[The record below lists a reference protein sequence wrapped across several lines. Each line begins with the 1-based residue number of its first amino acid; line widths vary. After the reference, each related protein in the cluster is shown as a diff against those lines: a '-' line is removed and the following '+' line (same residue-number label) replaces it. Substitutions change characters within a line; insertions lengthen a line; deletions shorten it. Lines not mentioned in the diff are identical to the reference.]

1 MHKGDENMA
10 ISVSVVDGEIQETAS
25 SSSSLSN
32 TGSTGGTLGKDAFL
46 QLLVTQMKY
55 QDPLSPTDNTEYI
68 SQLAT
73 FSQLEE
79 MQNMSNTLQISQAS
93 SLTGET
99 VIMKTKSSV
108 TGELTYVTGTVDY
121 VVVESSK
128 AYLCI
133 NGSKYSIDDLDT
145 VIDADYWEEYK
156 KSLTSGDT
164 SNTTTGSSSSTGSST
179 TTGSS
184 SSTGSD
190 SATENSSSTGSDSTT
205 GNSSSTGDSN
215 SSNSSTDGTI

>member
-10 ISVSVVDGEIQETAS
+10 ISVSVVDGEIQETAA

-121 VVVESSK
+121 VVVESNK

-133 NGSKYSIDDLDT
+133 NGNKYSIDDLDT

-156 KSLTSGDT
+156 NTLLGGSSSGN
-164 SNTTTGSSSSTGSST
+164 STTESGSSTGSSSST
-179 TTGSS
+179 
-184 SSTGSD
+184 
-190 SATENSSSTGSDSTT
+190 ENDSTE
-205 GNSSSTGDSN
+205 DSN
-215 SSNSSTDGTI
+215 SSSGSTDGTI